1 MGQPSIPLP
10 WIANTRHTGLS
21 AGPSDK
27 LKGRISNLRSP
38 ADAMHA
44 SGCSLDAACSQVGVD
59 CVGHRFFLGGIKAV
73 YWTSI
78 LTHNLGWEH
87 VKARLVT
94 VQLSLTSS
102 PFPTDRL
109 WQVARNNGGGGM
121 GTKMRL
127 SCGAKAVTS
136 SGRENAR
143 PMASQTASLAR
154 RYPVVEPT
162 IPWSTG
168 PRSSQGCAN
177 LEHNSIHNWNHQA
190 MFDYPERFASLCYIV

>member
-1 MGQPSIPLP
+1 MNQPNFTNPGLTVLQTLFFFEIWSTHKARSTESCENLLECQDYAPFSPVNGNSPLPMGQPSIPLP

-78 LTHNLGWEH
+78 LTHNLG
-87 VKARLVT
+87 
-94 VQLSLTSS
+94 
-102 PFPTDRL
+102 
-109 WQVARNNGGGGM
+109 
-121 GTKMRL
+121 
-127 SCGAKAVTS
+127 
-136 SGRENAR
+136 
-143 PMASQTASLAR
+143 
-154 RYPVVEPT
+154 
-162 IPWSTG
+162 
-168 PRSSQGCAN
+168 
-177 LEHNSIHNWNHQA
+177 
-190 MFDYPERFASLCYIV
+190 